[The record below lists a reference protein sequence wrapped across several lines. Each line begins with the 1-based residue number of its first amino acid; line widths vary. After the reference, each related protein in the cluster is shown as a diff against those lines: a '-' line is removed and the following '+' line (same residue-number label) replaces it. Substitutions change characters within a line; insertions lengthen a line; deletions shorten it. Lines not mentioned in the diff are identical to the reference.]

1 MKLTFTSDAVRELCI
16 YSVEWGGAH
25 GVAAP
30 FPLPW
35 LHGGALASV
44 AHVAGAEE
52 TFPHVRPR
60 ARIHEG
66 SLRNLL
72 SKGRRPSLFL
82 VRISPVVNLSLR
94 VPGSGGRAHVG
105 IH

>member
-1 MKLTFTSDAVRELCI
+1 MSVKLTSDAERELCI
-16 YSVEWGGAH
+16 YSIEWVGAH
-25 GVAAP
+25 SVAATL
-30 FPLPW
+30 PLPW
-35 LHGGALASV
+35 LRGGALASG

-72 SKGRRPSLFL
+72 SKGRRPSCFL
-82 VRISPVVNLSLR
+82 V
-94 VPGSGGRAHVG
+94 
-105 IH
+105 